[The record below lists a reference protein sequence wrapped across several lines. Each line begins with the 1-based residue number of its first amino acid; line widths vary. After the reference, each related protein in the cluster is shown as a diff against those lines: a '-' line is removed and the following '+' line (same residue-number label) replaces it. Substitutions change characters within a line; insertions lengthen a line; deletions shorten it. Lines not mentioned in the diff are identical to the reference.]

1 MLYLKRRSDTPVAWQ
16 RRQGYVKNSLVIVD
30 ELGYQT
36 LDRQETHLFFQFVAA
51 RYLQGSTILTSNRSV
66 RDWVTVF
73 CGDQAATTAILDRL
87 LHRAHIFTIDGRS
100 FRMKNYENMLS
111 AKGGSNA

>member
-1 MLYLKRRSDTPVAWQ
+1 M
-16 RRQGYVKNSLVIVD
+16 YVKNSLVIVD

-51 RYLQGSTILTSNRSV
+51 RYLKGSTIITSNRSV

-73 CGDQAATTAILDRL
+73 SGDQAATTAILDRL
-87 LHRAHIFTIDGRS
+87 LHKANIFNIDGRS
-100 FRMKNYENMLS
+100 YRLKNYETMLTP
-111 AKGGSNA
+111 KGGSNG